1 MTDRRVI
8 TTVHQF
14 GLFYVRSHLFK
25 LVAIDA
31 SPRVARSVQF
41 QPCVL
46 VFSLV
51 RLAKKVEE
59 TNLEAIA
66 GTELGLLLGTD
77 GDGELGVLGALG
89 AEDEARGRAR
99 EREEGVHGLAPAESL
114 SGLLEE
120 LLLLIRVA
128 RLGLDAVDVP
138 AAGGGFHVAEVE
150 VDGLVAV
157 LGVGLDGA
165 VYEVGEREW
174 GGEGQQIGKNR
185 T

>member
-1 MTDRRVI
+1 M
-8 TTVHQF
+8 
-14 GLFYVRSHLFK
+14 
-25 LVAIDA
+25 
-31 SPRVARSVQF
+31 
-41 QPCVL
+41 
-46 VFSLV
+46 FSS
-51 RLAKKVEE
+51 RPSRQKKIEE

-138 AAGGGFHVAEVE
+138 AAGGGLHVAEVE

-165 VYEVGEREW
+165 VSEVGEKDGEW
-174 GGEGQQIGKNR
+174 GTGQRMDKNR

>member
-1 MTDRRVI
+1 MTDRRGI
-8 TTVHQF
+8 TIAQF
-14 GLFYVRSHLFK
+14 GFTFALIYSSSLLSTRRRASH
-25 LVAIDA
+25 
-31 SPRVARSVQF
+31 VQF
-41 QPCVL
+41 SSNHAYWCFP
-46 VFSLV
+46 LV

-165 VYEVGEREW
+165 VYEVGERD
-174 GGEGQQIGKNR
+174 GGGGAGQRMDKNR